1 MTLRSYTR
9 ALIAAIAV
17 AAPLVAQSSGT
28 PSVHI
33 VLNERTRLLQ
43 GQLFDLVLEVRNA
56 KTIGSLKVTDS
67 SGLQIAL
74 LNAYFDSLGIPRL
87 TIRWFA

>member
-1 MTLRSYTR
+1 MIFRTYTR

-28 PSVHI
+28 PSVRI

-87 TIRWFA
+87 TVR